1 MDRLNRRIGA
11 GLALGRA
18 SPAHA
23 PSVTRAAPA
32 AAGAGPAATAAGAAP
47 AGIAAV
53 TGAGPAVTV
62 IGTGLGRGSGMA
74 ATRACSRWASARNQP
89 PRPRAHAVY
98 SHTA

>member
-1 MDRLNRRIGA
+1 MDRWNRRIGA

-32 AAGAGPAATAAGAAP
+32 AAGAGAGPAATAAGAAP

-53 TGAGPAVTV
+53 TGAGPAATV

-74 ATRACSRWASARNQP
+74 ATRVCSRWASARNQP

-98 SHTA
+98 S